1 MDKKII
7 FQKCKFNNIY
17 FLFYILIDF
26 IDILINYQFYPKE
39 KKTEQPETKYF
50 LSIHILNFLYIQNLS
65 DFLAIIPYFI
75 SKKLIKRKEEKN
87 IKIKNEDNEDNK
99 NINESPLI
107 YNDSQILAFKKK
119 KKTII
124 LFLILI
130 SILDFSHKFLPVLYS
145 ILFPDKEINI
155 YTFSCIIPLEIVSQ
169 FICSYF
175 ILKIHFYIFIR

>member
-1 MDKKII
+1 MEKKII
-7 FQKCKFNNIY
+7 FQKCNFNNIY
-17 FLFYILIDF
+17 FLFYIIIIF
-26 IDILINYQFYPKE
+26 INIIVDYQFYPKE
-39 KKTEQPETKYF
+39 KKTKKPETKYF
-50 LSIHILNFLYIQNLS
+50 LSIQILNFLYIQNLS

-155 YTFSCIIPLEIVSQ
+155 YTFSCFIPLEIVLQ
-169 FICSYF
+169 FM
-175 ILKIHFYIFIR
+175 